1 MSVVRWGCYSGGIF
15 SFKTARFLK
24 YSHLCTKYAYLVIY
38 CNHISVLLGRSLLF
52 RPHIR
57 CETFVRLFKVCG
69 SGTMASFRIHEDQEN
84 TALGLRKEADVF
96 AAATQR
102 RALGDLSQFAVHQN
116 RNLKHVS
123 CTPNTLLFRKSLQYS
138 FVISSKRALSASDI
152 VHYFWLCT

>member
-1 MSVVRWGCYSGGIF
+1 M
-15 SFKTARFLK
+15 
-24 YSHLCTKYAYLVIY
+24 IY
-38 CNHISVLLGRSLLF
+38 CNHISVLLGRSLHF

-57 CETFVRLFKVCG
+57 CQTFRPFKVYG

-123 CTPNTLLFRKSLQYS
+123 CTSNYVVRKSVTNECSIFPQKQRYRHLIL
-138 FVISSKRALSASDI
+138 FTIFKHIILTA
-152 VHYFWLCT
+152 